1 MKRLMKRILN
11 IYRKEG
17 AANVFKK
24 AFVKAYQNIL
34 YRKIIVFYVSL
45 ADDDIKDYQLPRELT
60 VKRRWSEGELSSEE
74 MEQLSSHWNSYGEF
88 NENIARFKK
97 DSSVWLLEEKEKV
110 LAFQWTVRGKTIK
123 PYLFPFT
130 KDDAH
135 IFDCYV
141 FPEYRGKRFNSMLTN
156 YLLRELRKEGVLRV
170 FWEVHEWNR
179 SELKSVPK
187 IDIAY
192 REVGTAKKYRIF
204 NKELILWEGI

>member
-17 AANVFKK
+17 AVKVFKK

-60 VKRRWSEGELSSEE
+60 VKRRCSEGELLSEE
-74 MEQLSSHWNSYGEF
+74 MEQLSSHWNSYGVF

-97 DSSVWLLEEKEKV
+97 GSSAWLLEEKEKV

-141 FPEYRGKRFNSMLTN
+141 FPEYRGKKLNSMLTN